1 MAQFIALMERNHDDF
16 AEADFLPLLDAEA
29 EQVRVLYASGSLRAA
44 WGRKDV
50 PGAVL
55 LLEASSLDEAHAV
68 CATLPLAQKGM
79 LKATYVEVGP
89 YRGFGPRG

>member
-1 MAQFIALMERNHDDF
+1 MAQFIALMERNYTDF
-16 AEADFLPLLDAEA
+16 AEADFAPLLDAEA

-55 LLEASSLDEAHAV
+55 LFEAASLDEARAL
-68 CATLPLAQKGM
+68 AQSLPLAQKGM
-79 LKATYVEVGP
+79 LKQAFFEVGP